1 MERRDFVFDSVN
13 VLDWYDG
20 LVLAIGVHQQ
30 TDYLLILVAWDIES
44 KCKAY
49 VVLDL
54 DSAIAKSMR
63 QLTVSTPNLESKQ
76 QNWVTFNTILNDYL
90 GDYQDEAY
98 ITVGE
103 PNQGRK
109 SSAKLISSVHLSNLK
124 NYDIENALSEEAIT
138 LWLSL
143 VGDRDCHQEN
153 EH

>member
-1 MERRDFVFDSVN
+1 MERRDFVFDSVDI
-13 VLDWYDG
+13 LDWYDG
-20 LVLAIGVHQQ
+20 AVLAIGEHQQ
-30 TDYLLILVAWDIES
+30 IDYLLILVAWDIKS

-49 VVLDL
+49 VVLQL

-63 QLTVSTPNLESKQ
+63 QLTVNAPNVEGKQ
-76 QNWVTFNTILNDYL
+76 KDWETFNTILNDYL

-98 ITVGE
+98 ITLGE

-109 SSAKLISSVHLSNLK
+109 SSAKPISSVHLSKLK
-124 NYDIENALSEEAIT
+124 NYDIENALTEEAIT